1 MTIIID
7 GFENDY
13 RWLSNFW
20 IEPDKTHVEAE
31 YQAEKHRG
39 HPWRMATIM
48 RQGPKKAKKLGR
60 RWKLNTYQQ
69 MEWDHRKI
77 QIMTSLVRQKIED
90 HPEIAVALI
99 ATEGI
104 DLVEKN
110 NWHDN
115 FWGDCSC
122 LRCYKIG
129 ENQLGKVWMALRDEL
144 GT

>member
-1 MTIIID
+1 
-7 GFENDY
+7 
-13 RWLSNFW
+13 
-20 IEPDKTHVEAE
+20 
-31 YQAEKHRG
+31 
-39 HPWRMATIM
+39 
-48 RQGPKKAKKLGR
+48 
-60 RWKLNTYQQ
+60 

-77 QIMTSLVRQKIED
+77 QIMTSLVRQKIEE